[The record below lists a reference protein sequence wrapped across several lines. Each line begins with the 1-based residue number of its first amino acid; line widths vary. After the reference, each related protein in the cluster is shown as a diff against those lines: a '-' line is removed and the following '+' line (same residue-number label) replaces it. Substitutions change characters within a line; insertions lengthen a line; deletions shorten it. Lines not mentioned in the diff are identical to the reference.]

1 MATSNFN
8 MEDPAKQ
15 EQIRRGTHEY
25 IPTAG
30 KHGAYV
36 RSVYKHQE
44 YPKMMGAWPK
54 PQLADFKGQPDAQTK
69 YELAIKAWDDAMSAS
84 IVNSKAEEQQWLK
97 ANA

>member
-1 MATSNFN
+1 MDSANFN

-36 RSVYKHQE
+36 RSVYKHRNTRRCSAAGRDRSS
-44 YPKMMGAWPK
+44 PISRASPTRRRSRTAM
-54 PQLADFKGQPDAQTK
+54 
-69 YELAIKAWDDAMSAS
+69 KAWD
-84 IVNSKAEEQQWLK
+84 VP
-97 ANA
+97 